1 MSLCATL
8 TARATQRPPELLPL
22 CGMRQPKQIW
32 IDISQELVFVFAI
45 AIIVGAVVGIGL
57 TVLLMPRAKAC
68 KDCVP
73 KECSGRPAQLDGQR
87 ICPQLAEFTKVLRI
101 I

>member
-1 MSLCATL
+1 MAMF
-8 TARATQRPPELLPL
+8 PPE
-22 CGMRQPKQIW
+22 RR
-32 IDISQELVFVFAI
+32 SSRELVFVFAI

-87 ICPQLAEFTKVLRI
+87 ICPQLAEFTKSPSVKFGLNEAAGAAVKERSQ
-101 I
+101 